1 MANGQGGEWT
11 IVAYERTRGDFPIRT
26 FLAGLD
32 DRNRERANALLNQL
46 RTRGHQLRE
55 PHAKAVE
62 PGLFELKSF
71 QVRMFFMFQPGRV
84 AVLLD
89 GILKKQ
95 DKIAA
100 DDLKRV
106 RAYKADVDRRG
117 SRAS

>member
-1 MANGQGGEWT
+1 MANGQSGEWT
-11 IVAYERTRGDFPIRT
+11 VAAYERSRGDFPINT

-32 DRNRERANALLNQL
+32 DRNRERATALIGQL
-46 RTRGHQLRE
+46 RARGNQLRE

-95 DKIAA
+95 DKIPA

-106 RAYKADVDRRG
+106 RAYKADVERRG
-117 SRAS
+117 SRAP